1 MPAPRSVRPVAVS
14 AVLLTLLAGCG
25 STATPVQHPARA
37 TPSLSAQAVACRGQW
52 TDLGASL
59 TGRDQAG
66 YDSALAERWNSVL
79 ATIAYQAASATGR
92 SCATALSAQRTAIT
106 QLETFGTRLR
116 PFDMPYQLST
126 ASASVQKF
134 LASSPPAASGRA
146 KPPSEKQ
153 VRQALT
159 TLKTYAAASAADLRP
174 GWQQAN
180 RVDLTVPAATH
191 KAVKDLAFLAGDS
204 KPTRKCTA
212 ALAVLHKALSG

>member
-1 MPAPRSVRPVAVS
+1 MRALGSARPVAVS
-14 AVLLTLLAGCG
+14 VVLLTLLAGCG
-25 STATPVQHPARA
+25 STAKPSQHSAGA
-37 TPSLSAQAVACRGQW
+37 TPSLSAQATACRLKW
-52 TDLGASL
+52 AELGASL
-59 TGRDQAG
+59 AGRDQAG

-126 ASASVQKF
+126 VSASVRKF
-134 LASSPPAASGRA
+134 LTASPPAASGTA
-146 KPPSEKQ
+146 KPPSKKQ
-153 VRQALT
+153 VRQALA
-159 TLKTYAAASAADLRP
+159 TLKTYAGASATDLQP

-191 KAVKDLAFLAGDS
+191 KAVKDLAFLASDS
-204 KPTRKCTA
+204 KPTRQCTA
-212 ALAVLHKALSG
+212 ALAVLHKALAG